1 MIYIVRINDKNY
13 EVEVERGRANI
24 IAVTE
29 ASPASKAPAAPAPA
43 QAAPAAPQTGAP
55 AAGDK
60 TITAPMPGTV
70 LDIKVAPGKSVEK
83 GDILLVLEAMKMENE
98 VLAPFAGV
106 VSQIL
111 VGKGAT
117 VDTGDPL
124 ISMQ

>member
-29 ASPASKAPAAPAPA
+29 ASPAPKAPAAPAPT
-43 QAAPAAPQTGAP
+43 QEAPAAPQTGAP

>member
-1 MIYIVRINDKNY
+1 MIYVVRINDKNY

-24 IAVTE
+24 IAVTD
-29 ASPASKAPAAPAPA
+29 ASPAPKAAAAPAPV
-43 QAAPAAPQTGAP
+43 QEAPAAPQP
-55 AAGDK
+55 AVSATGDK

-70 LDIKVAPGKSVEK
+70 LDIRVSPGKSVEK
-83 GDILLVLEAMKMENE
+83 GDVLLVLEAMKMENE

-111 VGKGAT
+111 VGKGTT
-117 VDTGDPL
+117 VNTGDPL

>member
-29 ASPASKAPAAPAPA
+29 ASPAPKAPAAPAPA

-70 LDIKVAPGKSVEK
+70 LDIKVAPSKSVEK